1 MTAPTQQDAQLMIQ
15 LMQWGT
21 SMGLQK
27 HMATLLDP
35 SFDPETA
42 SPFEPAVTT
51 VLSFGEALSTL
62 VKKDLLSD
70 ELVHDW
76 LWVRGMWG
84 KVAPAALRARE
95 ATGEARL
102 YENFEALAK
111 SAPGTDPA

>member
-1 MTAPTQQDAQLMIQ
+1 MVHMTEPTQQDAQLMVQ

-42 SPFEPAVTT
+42 SPFDPAITT

-62 VKKDLLSD
+62 VKHDLISRT
-70 ELVHDW
+70 LVYDW
-76 LWVRGMWG
+76 LWIAGMWSR
-84 KVAPAALRARE
+84 VRPAAMRARE
-95 ATGEARL
+95 ATGEPRL
-102 YENFEALAK
+102 YENFEALAAG
-111 SAPGTDPA
+111 AP